1 VDLVRKYK
9 LFFALMN
16 VGFVG
21 NILVIYYL
29 TKGFNYAQIGTAI
42 AIATI
47 GTFLFEVPTGVVGD
61 KISRKTSVLTGLAL
75 YPIGTLILILLKNF
89 PMLIVYSIITP
100 LAVAFISGSLQAW
113 LFDNLKH
120 LGREKEYRQLMK
132 DIKTITLPIS
142 ATTVAIGGILAQ
154 LYGFTLP
161 LILTLILEII
171 TLIVAYTIPE
181 YEFQKP
187 ERSYLTHTL
196 QSFKEIRRP
205 ELLWLIIL
213 SITIVMATNQ
223 FRQFFEPYL
232 GNILAKILKTTLVG
246 TLGILAVIEALVKV
260 LPKLIGIRLRDKWS
274 VKAYSLAP
282 VIVPIMT
289 ALSVIYQNPLW
300 IIALGILVTIVH
312 TAFGFNL
319 GIELQHR
326 IPSEK
331 RATIMSIYSMVSAL
345 AMGVF
350 YFIYGFVVDWLGLA
364 EARLLFALI
373 LLGAGVSLKAGEL
386 LGPLKD
392 VLKLKHLEAMP
403 NPMKK

>member
-9 LFFALMN
+9 LFYALMN

-29 TKGFNYAQIGTAI
+29 TKGFNYAQIGTAM

-75 YPIGTLILILLKNF
+75 YPIGTIILILLKNF
-89 PMLIVYSIITP
+89 PMLIAYSIITP

-113 LFDNLKH
+113 LYDNLKH

-132 DIKTITLPIS
+132 DIKTITLPLS
-142 ATTVAIGGILAQ
+142 AITVAIGGILAQ

-161 LILTLILEII
+161 LILTLILEIA

-187 ERSYLTHTL
+187 ERSYLSHTL
-196 QSFKEIRRP
+196 QSFREIRRP

-213 SITIVMATNQ
+213 SITVVMATNQ

-232 GNILAKILKTTLVG
+232 GDILAKILKTTLVG
-246 TLGILAVIEALVKV
+246 TLGILAVIEAVVKV

-282 VIVPIMT
+282 VIVPVMT

-300 IIALGILVTIVH
+300 IIALGILVTVIH

-345 AMGVF
+345 AMGIF

-364 EARLLFALI
+364 EARLVFALI

-386 LGPLKD
+386 LGPLRD
-392 VLKLKHLEAMP
+392 VLKLKHMEAMT
-403 NPMKK
+403 K

>member
-1 VDLVRKYK
+1 MDLIRKYK
-9 LFFALMN
+9 LFYALMN

-29 TKGFNYAQIGTAI
+29 TKGFNYAQIGTAM

-61 KISRKTSVLTGLAL
+61 KISRKTSVLIGLAL
-75 YPIGTLILILLKNF
+75 YPIGTIILILLKNF
-89 PMLIVYSIITP
+89 PMLIAYSIITP

-132 DIKTITLPIS
+132 DIKTITLPLS
-142 ATTVAIGGILAQ
+142 AITVAIGGILAQ

-161 LILTLILEII
+161 LALTLILEIA

-187 ERSYLTHTL
+187 ERSYLSHTL
-196 QSFKEIRRP
+196 QSFREIRRP

-213 SITIVMATNQ
+213 SITVVMATNQ

-232 GNILAKILKTTLVG
+232 GDILAKILKTTLVG
-246 TLGILAVIEALVKV
+246 TLGILAVIEAIVKV

-282 VIVPIMT
+282 IIVPVMT

-300 IIALGILVTIVH
+300 IIALGILVTIIH

-373 LLGAGVSLKAGEL
+373 LLGAGISLKAGEL
-386 LGPLKD
+386 LGPLRD
-392 VLKLKHLEAMP
+392 VLKLRHMEAP
-403 NPMKK
+403 R

>member
-1 VDLVRKYK
+1 MDMTRRYVMLYIFMSTAFIGNLLV
-9 LFFALMN
+9 
-16 VGFVG
+16 V
-21 NILVIYYL
+21 YYL
-29 TKGFNYAQIGTAI
+29 SKGLTYTQIGI
-42 AIATI
+42 A
-47 GTFLFEVPTGVVGD
+47 
-61 KISRKTSVLTGLAL
+61 TSVLTVGFFLFEIPTGIVADKMSRKL
-75 YPIGTLILILLKNF
+75 SVLVGFTINIMAMIFLIFLKGF
-89 PMLIVYSIITP
+89 SMLIIYSIT
-100 LAVAFISGSLQAW
+100 ASFGATFVSGSLQAW
-113 LFDNLKH
+113 LYDNLKH
-120 LGREKEYRQLMK
+120 LGREKEYRKLMK
-132 DIKTITLPIS
+132 DIKTITLPLS

-161 LILTLILEII
+161 LILTLILEIA

-196 QSFKEIRRP
+196 QSFREIRRP

-213 SITIVMATNQ
+213 SITVVMATNQ

-232 GNILAKILKTTLVG
+232 GDILAKILKTTLMG
-246 TLGILAVIEALVKV
+246 ALGILGIIEALVKV

-282 VIVPIMT
+282 LIVPVMT
-289 ALSVIYQNPLW
+289 ALSVVYQNPLW
-300 IIALGILVTIVH
+300 IIALGIIVTIIH

-386 LGPLKD
+386 LGPLRD
-392 VLKLKHLEAMP
+392 VLKLNHIEALYD
-403 NPMKK
+403 